1 VFGIT
6 CCYRNGDFVS
16 VEYSKASKVLFTNIS
31 KPTTLRPSA
40 KYIIWSRV
48 DQKTCFKAL
57 NFVPGIQVIILE
69 NVLEK
74 EVTKNEHKKTSDQV
88 IQDLSALEQTLEKY
102 PAEDILAI
110 CSTTSVFAPR
120 APDEYPRYPTL

>member
-1 VFGIT
+1 M
-6 CCYRNGDFVS
+6 
-16 VEYSKASKVLFTNIS
+16 
-31 KPTTLRPSA
+31 
-40 KYIIWSRV
+40 
-48 DQKTCFKAL
+48 
-57 NFVPGIQVIILE
+57 IILE